1 MTMTSDSIHTAHP
14 LARDM
19 TPAGNL
25 IWRLV
30 LVCVGTAL
38 AVSAFGLW
46 IVGGAVGGGVV
57 LLMKL
62 GASLFMLLLGLG
74 MIVCGRDAP

>member
-1 MTMTSDSIHTAHP
+1 MTMTSDSIHNAQP

-25 IWRLV
+25 IWRLA
-30 LVCVGTAL
+30 LICVGTAL
-38 AVSAFGLW
+38 AVAAFGLW
-46 IVGGAVGGGVV
+46 VVGGAAGGGVV

-62 GASLFMLLLGLG
+62 GVSLFMLLLGLG
-74 MIVCGRDAP
+74 MIVCGRDAS